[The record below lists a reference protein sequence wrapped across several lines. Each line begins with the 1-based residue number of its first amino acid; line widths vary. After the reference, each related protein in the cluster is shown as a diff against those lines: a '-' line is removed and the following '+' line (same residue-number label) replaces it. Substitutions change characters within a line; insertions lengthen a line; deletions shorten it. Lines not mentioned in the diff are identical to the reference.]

1 MMPPVIEKEKC
12 IRCGKCVDICTED
25 VFFGSEKAAIPIVAY
40 PGECWHCK
48 ACVDICPEEDAIRL
62 RIPLPMMVCYK

>member
-1 MMPPVIEKEKC
+1 MPPVIEKETC

-25 VFFGSEKAAIPIVAY
+25 VFFGSEKKDTPRVTY
-40 PGECWHCK
+40 PGECWHCN
-48 ACVDICPEEDAIRL
+48 ACVETCPEKGSIWL